1 MLEWEI
7 DTPFGYMGFGFYVF
21 KEFIKSYFQ

>member
-7 DTPFGYMGFGFYVF
+7 DTPFGYMGFAFIVF
-21 KEFIKSYFQ
+21 KECIKSYFH